1 MSLSK
6 EDSEQLWEGVKH
18 RDYRRFSRINNKLLN
33 PQGATLR
40 HVPMRLY
47 LPHAASPLAGKPSSP
62 SSYPQGRGKVEQ
74 GTMPGSVRVVQ
85 GLVPVSSSS
94 RK

>member
-6 EDSEQLWEGVKH
+6 EDSSQLWEGVKQ
-18 RDYRRFSRINNKLLN
+18 RDYRRFTRINNKLLN

-47 LPHAASPLAGKPSSP
+47 LPHAASPPAGTPASLSNHA
-62 SSYPQGRGKVEQ
+62 QEHGKDGNGV
-74 GTMPGSVRVVQ
+74 MPGSVRVVQ
-85 GLVPVSSSS
+85 GLVPLSSSS
-94 RK
+94 RE